1 MLALHK
7 IIKILH
13 FSFAQIDIPVYVFL
27 EISTGINFV
36 LFFKF
41 ECWKINILIDLYSLT
56 KVLYEY
62 DMNLGSLLYFLMIIT
77 LFNFPFLV
85 EIFHLECFIYFT
97 WVHQNIFLKVCIE
110 SLSVDKVSV
119 LESHLSGLDSQQQIT
134 FNICKNLNSRQGK
147 DLKKIVSTYL
157 S

>member
-13 FSFAQIDIPVYVFL
+13 FSWHTSICFL
-27 EISTGINFV
+27 EISTSINFV

-41 ECWKINILIDLYSLT
+41 DCWKINIVIDLYSLT

-62 DMNLGSLLYFLMIIT
+62 DMNLGSLLYSLMIIT

-85 EIFHLECFIYFT
+85 EIFHLECFIFFHLGT
-97 WVHQNIFLKVCIE
+97 SKHLLKVCIE

-147 DLKKIVSTYL
+147 DLKKKL
-157 S
+157 